1 MLQIGISYVSHSVLF
16 DHGANQTAFTLAEVF
31 ESLGHSIAFLS
42 ASEETLEYPSNV
54 RTQSLYDAKG
64 FDWLFDIDGLL
75 SPEVRSTVAKKTIVF
90 LRTFL
95 QFAELD
101 RVVYIESPY
110 VPRSTKGVHEVWCWD
125 VLNPVESIPSIQTLF
140 PCPIRRVPFIWS
152 TALADHISQKKV
164 ATKSSESW
172 IIHIAENHINNT
184 NSCILPLVAIREL
197 HMNKIISA
205 RYQVHGIEGI
215 QENRFFKENVL
226 NNIEIDKLPVEFVK
240 NESFSDWVTSPSILL
255 SHSRFTPLRLS
266 LLHSLWA
273 GIPLIHNSPILRD
286 LHPVLKELFY
296 EGNSIRGISAVC
308 TTFLSSYVQW
318 YDVVPEIKASITSSF
333 SIEAKR
339 TEWSA
344 LCSSLGSPLR
354 SSKNFLCADTIVGV
368 NTVGQSLRDRLQM
381 HSETLGQHSSSK
393 LVIAFSDMW
402 PGFQTD
408 SNVIIDALRHEYP
421 THTFCG
427 IHYDKELSAHTT
439 HLLIA
444 GPFGTSW
451 KSADASI
458 PKVFFTGENWPISED
473 PAFSLYL
480 SSSRI
485 IDPTHMRLPTWMTFI
500 DWYSSSMELPTD
512 SDANPIRFPV
522 GLAMRPHPISFSDRA
537 HFCGFVVSN
546 PTCTF
551 RNQAFEVI
559 HGYKPVDSGGSLYNN
574 IGGPLSLKYPGGGS
588 GDLSKYHF
596 FSDRRFSISFENA
609 QSPGYITEKVLHA
622 KMAGCVPLY
631 WGDSNTD
638 ADFVTQSFVNVS
650 SVSDPAVLVK
660 VIQKLEAHPEMCAK
674 MAATPI
680 LDEEKK
686 QKALASLS
694 AISRRLMGLIQPQ
707 LSWDKIYIVNLD
719 SRTDRWKSLLEAE
732 PSLVGAERISAVDG
746 RKLSLT
752 PELYQLFQHNHFQ
765 WKKSIMGCLL
775 SHLSIW
781 RQILQEKGDTFLIL
795 EDDVRLEPGWREQWS
810 RIDVPKDAD
819 LIYLGGILPP
829 NRANLSNVLQKITN
843 HCYSIL
849 PNRLFSQTSLPIF
862 HFCTYAYA
870 ITRSGVEK
878 IMKYISY
885 SNQKLFAPC
894 DHFLMHP
901 SLGLTKYIL
910 QPFLARCFQDDDPVY
925 CASHFNDLQ
934 RTDTFDS
941 DICNNNECFQQEE
954 VVLFQ
959 QKQMN
964 PLPNM
969 RSIDLYH
976 FPAPN
981 GIFELYEREWLEDML
996 QVTIECRPIL
1006 TTKLPPNAW
1015 FLVQRPYLD
1024 TFQTLFTSFEQ
1035 KNIPFHVLHL
1045 SDEFGADSISFYD
1058 LSMCKT
1064 IIRNYPRALPRIPH
1078 LYVLPLG
1085 YHYRSTTKKSWEER
1099 ELVWSFHGTDWFGRS
1114 EQLRPLMAVEPH
1126 SCCFQPNWNHE
1137 TMTPKEEYLSILG
1150 NSKFCPIL
1158 RGNHVETF
1166 RLYEAL
1172 EAGALPIT
1180 TITDMGYLGWIEQ
1193 HMGLSSLYP
1202 WTQPLL
1208 AIQQGQSESIR
1219 QEVSHRWTLWK
1230 ESIRNTCA
1238 TLL

>member
-1 MLQIGISYVSHSVLF
+1 MLTIGISYVSHSVLF

-31 ESLGHSIAFLS
+31 ESLGHSITFLS
-42 ASEETLEYPSNV
+42 SSVEALDYPSKSHS
-54 RTQSLYDAKG
+54 QSLYDAKG

-75 SPEVRSTVAKKTIVF
+75 SPEVRGTIATRTIVF

-95 QFAELD
+95 QFAEMD
-101 RVVYIESPY
+101 RVAYIESPY
-110 VPRSTKGVHEVWCWD
+110 VPRSMKGVHEIWCWD
-125 VLNPVESIPSIQTLF
+125 LLNPVETIPSIQTLF

-172 IIHIAENHINNT
+172 VIHIAENYINNT
-184 NSCILPLVAIREL
+184 NSCILPLVAVREL
-197 HMNKIISA
+197 HMNQIISA
-205 RYQVHGIEGI
+205 KYMVHGIEGI

-226 NNIEIDKLPVEFVK
+226 HNIEIDKLPVEFVK
-240 NESFSDWVTSPSILL
+240 KEPFADWTGSHDSILL

-266 LLHSLWA
+266 LLHALWA

-296 EGNSIRGISAVC
+296 EGNSIRGISAAC
-308 TTFLSSYVQW
+308 TAFLSHSARW
-318 YDVVPEIKASITSSF
+318 YDAIPEIKTAMTASF
-333 SIEAKR
+333 SIESKHA
-339 TEWSA
+339 EWSV
-344 LCSSLGSPLR
+344 LCSSLGPSVSAPVTVSP
-354 SSKNFLCADTIVGV
+354 SMNV
-368 NTVGQSLRDRLQM
+368 
-381 HSETLGQHSSSK
+381 
-393 LVIAFSDMW
+393 VIAFSDMW
-402 PGFQTD
+402 PGFQPD

-421 THTFCG
+421 NYTFCG
-427 IHYDKELSAHTT
+427 ALYDKALSAHTT

-444 GPFGTSW
+444 GPFGTTW
-451 KSADASI
+451 KSVVTI

-480 SSSRI
+480 SSGRRE
-485 IDPTHMRLPTWMTFI
+485 DATHMRLPTWMTFI
-500 DWYSSSMELPTD
+500 DWYSDATELPAD

-522 GLAMRPHPISFSDRA
+522 GLAMRSHPVSFSDRT

-551 RNQAFEVI
+551 RNRAFEAI
-559 HGYKPVDSGGSLYNN
+559 YGYKPVDSGGNLYNN

-622 KMAGCVPLY
+622 KIAGCVPLY

-638 ADFVTQSFVNVS
+638 ADFVPQSFVNVS
-650 SVSDPAVLVK
+650 SVSDPAILVK

-694 AISRRLMGLIQPQ
+694 AISQRLMGLIQPPKWG
-707 LSWDKIYIVNLD
+707 WDNVFVINLD
-719 SRTDRWKSLLEAE
+719 SRTDRWKGLLEAE

-746 RKLSLT
+746 RNMSLT
-752 PELYQLFQHNHFQ
+752 PELYRMFQHNTFQ
-765 WKKSIMGCLL
+765 WKKSVMGCMM
-775 SHLSIW
+775 SHVSIW
-781 RQILQEKGDTFLIL
+781 KRILQEKGNTFLIL
-795 EDDVRLEPGWREQWS
+795 EDDVRFEPGWQEQWKC
-810 RIDVPKDAD
+810 IDIPKDAD
-819 LIYLGGILPP
+819 LVYLGGILPP
-829 NRANLSNVLQKITN
+829 NRAGLPSVLQKVTD

-849 PNRLFSQTSLPIF
+849 PNCLFSSTPLPIF
-862 HFCTYAYA
+862 HLCAFSYVL
-870 ITRSGVEK
+870 TRSGAEK
-878 IMKYISY
+878 LMAYLTHSH
-885 SNQKLFAPC
+885 QKLCVPY
-894 DHFLMHP
+894 DHLIMHP
-901 SLGLTKYIL
+901 SVGLTKYVV
-910 QPFLARCFQDDDPVY
+910 QPFLSRCFQEDDPAY
-925 CASHFNDLQ
+925 CTSQFNDLH

-941 DICNNNECFQQEE
+941 DICNNNECFQKEE
-954 VVLFQ
+954 LTPFQ
-959 QKQMN
+959 RKE
-964 PLPNM
+964 LV
-969 RSIDLYH
+969 LYH
-976 FPAPN
+976 FPSN
-981 GIFELYEREWLEDML
+981 ETFEVYEREWLEDML
-996 QVTIECRPIL
+996 HVTIRYQPIL
-1006 TTKLPPNAW
+1006 TTKLPANSW
-1015 FLVQRPYLD
+1015 FLVQRPHLD
-1024 TFQTLFTSFEQ
+1024 AFQALFISFAKQ
-1035 KNIPFHVLHL
+1035 NIPFHVLHL
-1045 SDEFGADSISFYD
+1045 SDEFGMDSISFYD

-1085 YHYRSTTKKSWEER
+1085 YHYRSVSKKSWEER
-1099 ELVWSFHGTDWFGRS
+1099 ELVWSFHGTNWFDRS
-1114 EQLRPLMAVEPH
+1114 EQLSPLMAVEPH
-1126 SCCFQPNWNHE
+1126 SCRLQPEWNHS

-1180 TITDMGYLGWIEQ
+1180 TITDKGYLGWIEE

-1219 QEVSHRWTLWK
+1219 QAVSERWTLWK
-1230 ESIRNTCA
+1230 QSIRNTCA
-1238 TLL
+1238 ALL

>member
-1 MLQIGISYVSHSVLF
+1 MLQIGISYASHSVLF
-16 DHGANQTAFTLAEVF
+16 DHGANQTACTLAEVF
-31 ESLGHSIAFLS
+31 ESLGHSVTFLFS
-42 ASEETLEYPSNV
+42 SEETLEYPSNMH
-54 RTQSLYDAKG
+54 TQSLYDAKG

-75 SPEVRSTVAKKTIVF
+75 SPEVRATVATQTIVF

-95 QFAELD
+95 QFAEMD
-101 RVVYIESPY
+101 RVIYIESPY
-110 VPRSTKGVHEVWCWD
+110 VPRSMKGVHEVWCWD
-125 VLNPVESIPSIQTLF
+125 LLNPVESLPSIQTLF

-152 TALADHISQKKV
+152 TALADYISQKKV
-164 ATKSSESW
+164 AAKSSESY
-172 IIHIAENHINNT
+172 IIHIAENHVNNT
-184 NSCILPLVAIREL
+184 NSCVLPLVAVREL

-205 RYQVHGIEGI
+205 RYQVHGIEEI

-226 NNIEIDKLPVEFVK
+226 HNIEIDKLPVEFVK
-240 NESFSDWVTSPSILL
+240 KEPFADWTSSILL
-255 SHSRFTPLRLS
+255 SHSRFTPLRVS
-266 LLHSLWA
+266 LLHALWS
-273 GIPLIHNSPILRD
+273 GVPLIHNSPILRD
-286 LHPVLKELFY
+286 LHPVLKDLFY
-296 EGNSIRGISAVC
+296 VGNSIRGISASI
-308 TTFLSSYVQW
+308 TTFLSHSTQW
-318 YDVVPEIKASITSSF
+318 YDAVPEIKAAITDSF
-333 SIEAKR
+333 GIEAR
-339 TEWSA
+339 RAEWVA
-344 LCSSLGSPLR
+344 LCSSLGPSPSPSPTSL
-354 SSKNFLCADTIVGV
+354 SSPKGKNSSV
-368 NTVGQSLRDRLQM
+368 QM
-381 HSETLGQHSSSK
+381 
-393 LVIAFSDMW
+393 VIAFSDMW
-402 PGFQTD
+402 PGFQPD

-421 THTFCG
+421 HYTFSG
-427 IHYDKELSAHTT
+427 IIYHADLSAHTT

-444 GPFGTSW
+444 GPFGTTW
-451 KSADASI
+451 KSAEASI

-480 SSSRI
+480 SSARI
-485 IDPTHMRLPTWMTFI
+485 IDATHMRLPTWMTFI
-500 DWYSSSMELPTD
+500 DWYSDTTDLPVDSS
-512 SDANPIRFPV
+512 ANPIRFPV
-522 GLAMRPHPISFSDRA
+522 GLAMRPHPVSFSDRK

-551 RNQAFEVI
+551 RNQAFEAI
-559 HGYKPVDSGGSLYNN
+559 HEYKPVDSGGNLYNN
-574 IGGPLSLKYPGGGS
+574 IGGPLALKYPGGGS

-631 WGDSNTD
+631 WGDSD
-638 ADFVTQSFVNVS
+638 ADDFVPQSFVNVS
-650 SVSDPAVLVK
+650 SATDPAVLVK

-686 QKALASLS
+686 QKALATLS
-694 AISRRLMGLIQPQ
+694 AISRRLMGLIQPPT
-707 LSWDKIYIVNLD
+707 LSWDKIYVINLD

-732 PSLVGAERISAVDG
+732 PSLINAERISAVDG
-746 RKLSLT
+746 RNMSLT
-752 PELYQLFQHNHFQ
+752 PELYQMFQHNNFK
-765 WKKSIMGCLL
+765 WKKSVMGCML
-775 SHLSIW
+775 SHISIW
-781 RQILQEKGDTFLIL
+781 RRILQEKGDAFLIL
-795 EDDVRLEPGWREQWS
+795 EDDVRFEPGWREQWG

-829 NRANLSNVLQKITN
+829 NRAGLHNVLQKVTN
-843 HCYSIL
+843 HCYSIV
-849 PNRLFSQTSLPIF
+849 PNRLFSLTPLPIF
-862 HFCTYAYA
+862 HLCAFSYVL
-870 ITRSGVEK
+870 TRSGAEK
-878 IMKYISY
+878 LVSY
-885 SNQKLFAPC
+885 LIHSQQKLYTPY
-894 DHFLMHP
+894 DHLIMHP
-901 SLGLTKYIL
+901 SVGLTKYVV
-910 QPFLARCFQDDDPVY
+910 QPFLTRCFQEDDPAY
-925 CASHFNDLQ
+925 CCSQFNDLQ

-941 DICNNNECFQQEE
+941 DICNNNECFQKEE
-954 VVLFQ
+954 VAHFQ

-976 FPAPN
+976 FLPPN

-996 QVTIECRPIL
+996 QVTIKCRPIL
-1006 TTKLPPNAW
+1006 TTKFLPNSW
-1015 FLVQRPYLD
+1015 FLVQRPHID
-1024 TFQTLFTSFEQ
+1024 AFQTLFISLAKQ
-1035 KNIPFHVLHL
+1035 NIPFHVLHV
-1045 SDEFGADSISFYD
+1045 SDEFGMDSISFYD

-1099 ELVWSFHGTDWFGRS
+1099 ELMWSFHGTDWFGRS
-1114 EQLRPLMAVEPH
+1114 EQLRPLMTVEPH
-1126 SCCFQPNWNHE
+1126 SCRFQPNWNHD

-1180 TITDMGYLGWIEQ
+1180 TITDKDYLGWIEQ

-1219 QEVSHRWTLWK
+1219 QEVSQRWALWK
-1230 ESIRNTCA
+1230 QSIRTTCA
-1238 TLL
+1238 ALLC

>member
-1 MLQIGISYVSHSVLF
+1 MLQIGISYASHSVLF
-16 DHGANQTAFTLAEVF
+16 DHGANQTACTLAEVF
-31 ESLGHSIAFLS
+31 ESLGHSVTFLS
-42 ASEETLEYPSNV
+42 TSEETLDYPSKS
-54 RTQSLYDAKG
+54 TSQSLYDAKG

-75 SPEVRSTVAKKTIVF
+75 SPEVRATVAKQTIVF

-95 QFAELD
+95 QFAEMD

-110 VPRSTKGVHEVWCWD
+110 VPRSMKGVHEIWCWD
-125 VLNPVESIPSIQTLF
+125 LLNPVESLPSIQTLF

-152 TALADHISQKKV
+152 TMLADHISQKKV
-164 ATKSSESW
+164 ATKPTENKSYV
-172 IIHIAENHINNT
+172 IHIAENCINNT
-184 NSCILPLVAIREL
+184 NSCILPLVAVREL

-226 NNIEIDKLPVEFVK
+226 HNIEIDKLPVEFVK
-240 NESFSDWVTSPSILL
+240 NAPIAEWINCRPADSYDSPILL

-266 LLHSLWA
+266 LLHALWA
-273 GIPLIHNSPILRD
+273 EIPLIHNSPILRD
-286 LHPVLKELFY
+286 LHPLLKELFY
-296 EGNSIRGISAVC
+296 EGNSIRGISASI
-308 TTFLSSYVQW
+308 TTFLSNSAQW
-318 YDVVPEIKASITSSF
+318 YDAIPEIKATITSLF
-333 SIEAKR
+333 SIESKR
-339 TEWSA
+339 TEWSD
-344 LCSSLGSPLR
+344 LCSSLSPSVVVAPTAL
-354 SSKNFLCADTIVGV
+354 SPSVVVAPTALSPSVV
-368 NTVGQSLRDRLQM
+368 V
-381 HSETLGQHSSSK
+381 
-393 LVIAFSDMW
+393 AFSDMW
-402 PGFQTD
+402 PGFQYD

-421 THTFCG
+421 NYTFSGALYDKTHTP
-427 IHYDKELSAHTT
+427 
-439 HLLIA
+439 HLLIV
-444 GPFGTSW
+444 GPFGTTW
-451 KSADASI
+451 KFVDASI

-480 SSSRI
+480 SSSRRE
-485 IDPTHMRLPTWMTFI
+485 DTTHMRLPTWMTFI
-500 DWYSSSMELPTD
+500 DWYSDTTELPTD
-512 SDANPIRFPV
+512 SNANPIRFPV
-522 GLAMRPHPISFSDRA
+522 GLAMRPHSVPFSDRT

-638 ADFVTQSFVNVS
+638 ADFVPQSFVNVS
-650 SVSDPAVLVK
+650 SVSDPAVLLK

-686 QKALASLS
+686 QKALATLS
-694 AISRRLMGLIQPQ
+694 GISRRLMGLIRP
-707 LSWDKIYIVNLD
+707 STIVKPSPPFNNVYVINLD
-719 SRTDRWKSLLEAE
+719 SRTDRWKCLLEAE
-732 PSLVGAERISAVDG
+732 PSLSSATRISAVDG
-746 RKLSLT
+746 RTLSLT
-752 PELYQLFQHNHFQ
+752 HEIAALFQHNHFQ
-765 WKKSIMGCLL
+765 WKKSVMGCLL

-781 RQILQEKGDTFLIL
+781 KHILQEKGDTFLVL
-795 EDDVRLEPGWREQWS
+795 EDDVRFEPGWQEQWS
-810 RIDVPKDAD
+810 RIIVPKDAD

-829 NRANLSNVLQKITN
+829 NRAGLPNVLQKVTD

-849 PNRLFSQTSLPIF
+849 PNRLFSPTPLPIF

-878 IMKYISY
+878 IMKYISH
-885 SNQKLFAPC
+885 SDQKLFAAC

-901 SLGLTKYIL
+901 SLGLTKYVL
-910 QPFLARCFQDDDPVY
+910 QPFLARCFQDDDPIY

-941 DICNNNECFQQEE
+941 DICNNNECFQQKEITH
-954 VVLFQ
+954 FQ
-959 QKQMN
+959 QK
-964 PLPNM
+964 
-969 RSIDLYH
+969 RVIDLYH
-976 FPAPN
+976 FQATD

-996 QVTIECRPIL
+996 QVTIQCRPIL
-1006 TTKLPPNAW
+1006 TTKLPANSW
-1015 FLVQRPYLD
+1015 FLVQRPHLD
-1024 TFQTLFTSFEQ
+1024 AFQTLFVSLAKQ
-1035 KNIPFHVLHL
+1035 NIPFHVLHL
-1045 SDEFGADSISFYD
+1045 SDEFGMDSLSFYD

-1064 IIRNYPRALPRIPH
+1064 IIRNYPRALPRFPH

-1085 YHYRSTTKKSWEER
+1085 YHYRSVTKKTWEER
-1099 ELVWSFHGTDWFGRS
+1099 KLVWSFHGTDWFERS
-1114 EQLRPLMAVEPH
+1114 KQLEPLLMVEPH
-1126 SCCFQPNWNHE
+1126 SCHFQPDWNHA

-1180 TITDMGYLGWIEQ
+1180 TITDKGYIGWIEE

-1202 WTQPLL
+1202 WTEPLL

-1219 QEVSHRWTLWK
+1219 QAVSERWSLWK
-1230 ESIRNTCA
+1230 ESIRTICA
-1238 TLL
+1238 ALL